1 MPEKW
6 NRFGETG
13 DLKATFDEDRTIR
26 LYGVSGECIESFS
39 TKEQVQE
46 FIEFLEECKNEM
58 EE

>member
-39 TKEQVQE
+39 TKGQVEE
-46 FIEFLEECKNEM
+46 FIEFLEECKKEM
-58 EE
+58 GE